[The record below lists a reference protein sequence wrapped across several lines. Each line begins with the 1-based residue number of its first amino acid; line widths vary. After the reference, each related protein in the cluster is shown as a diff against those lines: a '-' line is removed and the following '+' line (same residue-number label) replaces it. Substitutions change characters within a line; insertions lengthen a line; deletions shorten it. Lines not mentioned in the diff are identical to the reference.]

1 MKNSILLSL
10 GFLLTTSAIS
20 ADLTVIEMQNS
31 KDSTIK
37 YHLDG
42 RPLSTIQL
50 KEALSKKLT
59 AAPDAKSTVR
69 IAVLVDPDV
78 KVGALSELRGLVM
91 KVGFGMPRY
100 FMTTRVNDK
109 LSEIQVNYSPV
120 FPRSGLEA
128 VMSSGQQAADPAATA
143 PTPPR

>member
-1 MKNSILLSL
+1 MKSSIFLSL

-42 RPLSTIQL
+42 RPISTIQL
-50 KEALSKKLT
+50 KEVLSKKLT
-59 AAPDAKSTVR
+59 SAPDAKSTVR
-69 IAVLVDPDV
+69 IAVLVYPDV

-100 FMTTRVNDK
+100 FLTTRVNDR

-128 VMSSGQQAADPAATA
+128 VMSSGQPAADPAATA
-143 PTPPR
+143 PAPPR

>member
-1 MKNSILLSL
+1 MKSSIFLSL

-42 RPLSTIQL
+42 RPISTIQL
-50 KEALSKKLT
+50 KEVLSKKLT
-59 AAPDAKSTVR
+59 SAPDAKSTVR
-69 IAVLVDPDV
+69 IAVLVYPDV
-78 KVGALSELRGLVM
+78 

-100 FMTTRVNDK
+100 FMTTRVNDR

-128 VMSSGQQAADPAATA
+128 VMSSGQPAADPAATA
-143 PTPPR
+143 PAPPR

>member
-1 MKNSILLSL
+1 MKSSIFLSL

-42 RPLSTIQL
+42 RPISTIQL
-50 KEALSKKLT
+50 KEVLSKKLT
-59 AAPDAKSTVR
+59 SAPDAKSTVR
-69 IAVLVDPDV
+69 IAVLVYPDV

-100 FMTTRVNDK
+100 FMTTRVTDR

-128 VMSSGQQAADPAATA
+128 VMSSGQPAADPAATA
-143 PTPPR
+143 PAPPR

>member
-1 MKNSILLSL
+1 
-10 GFLLTTSAIS
+10 
-20 ADLTVIEMQNS
+20 MQNS
-31 KDSTIK
+31 KGSTIK

-59 AAPDAKSTVR
+59 AAPDAKSTAR

-91 KVGFGMPRY
+91 KVGFDMPRY

-128 VMSSGQQAADPAATA
+128 VMSSGQPAADPSLTTPA
-143 PTPPR
+143 PPR

>member
-1 MKNSILLSL
+1 MRTTS
-10 GFLLTTSAIS
+10 FLLLAALLGPPALA
-20 ADLTVIEMQNS
+20 ADLTVIEMHAASGNERPYS
-31 KDSTIK
+31 
-37 YHLDG
+37 LDG
-42 RPLSTIQL
+42 QQVSPAQLRNTLSN
-50 KEALSKKLT
+50 KL
-59 AAPDAKSTVR
+59 AAASDAKSKDR

-128 VMSSGQQAADPAATA
+128 VMSSGQPAADPPLTTPA
-143 PTPPR
+143 PPR